1 MSSTPLFHPDDDE
14 TRPLSEDQGIARA
27 QERESDD
34 RSDAVASR
42 SSRDP
47 DSTTTDLDELND
59 EGVGGTLGAQDTF
72 EPEESEASRDSGSGD
87 APQV

>member
-59 EGVGGTLGAQDTF
+59 EGVGGTLGAQDRG
-72 EPEESEASRDSGSGD
+72 ARAAAAAARDAGRGH
-87 APQV
+87 PPPV